1 MISKCGF
8 RRHEKQHFM
17 LISELKWLTFCV
29 TEFFNHWYNM
39 NFAES
44 VHLIVHKAITIQYT
58 TILLCSVYTSFH
70 NISVRSAQVITT

>member
-44 VHLIVHKAITIQYT
+44 VHLIVHKEYSLMCMENAFETLYT
-58 TILLCSVYTSFH
+58 TVHIVVFC
-70 NISVRSAQVITT
+70 NG